1 MTVNVTNWNWI
12 HSIPSMQ
19 SVVWSGVGKH
29 WYLAVIPG
37 VVRLGSWWDKGTL
50 MAAHDHNIH
59 TVGQKNVPA
68 FICL

>member
-1 MTVNVTNWNWI
+1 
-12 HSIPSMQ
+12 MQ
-19 SVVWSGVGKH
+19 SVVWSGVGKL